1 MLIFKCLFRAPAFLS
16 HSSPIPLGRR
26 SLLELI
32 YHWFFIIATTIF
44 PLSCR
49 ISVPVFPAKENFV
62 KVQSGCS
69 AQELIL
75 MSFDSALCTL
85 SVQSVHVD
93 PPDIPPSSPLWFTAV
108 TSACF
113 CICERDLTNV
123 TADIIRYE
131 FLLSVLFSA

>member
-1 MLIFKCLFRAPAFLS
+1 MELIF
-16 HSSPIPLGRR
+16 
-26 SLLELI
+26 
-32 YHWFFIIATTIF
+32 HWFFIIATTIF

-85 SVQSVHVD
+85 PVQFVHVD

-123 TADIIRYE
+123 TADVVRYE
-131 FLLSVLFSA
+131 FFLSVLFSA